1 MDTQDMGWSDEKR
14 QSTTLAVILTMGQAD
29 IQAGNF
35 RDVEE
40 FFAEL
45 EAEYPATS

>member
-1 MDTQDMGWSDEKR
+1 M
-14 QSTTLAVILTMGQAD
+14 ILTIDQAD

-45 EAEYPATS
+45 DPRPDNAQPGQTSI